1 MITLLMIFLLA
12 DFRLGLWSMIPNFLP
27 VLVGLGVMGM
37 LDLPLDAMSILV
49 GSIAIGLAVD
59 DTVHFMHNFRRNQHN
74 SSGCT
79 GGCGKNTN
87 FNWTGHASYH
97 HRSFRWFFHLHYFVY
112 EQPYFFWSDYRFD
125 HYHRVVWRYPA
136 CPSNDGF
143 DLQKSAFQLNKQG
156 NTMMFFKIIS
166 NTISI
171 TIFSI
176 LISGTIMFP
185 EKVFALN
192 GREIMEK
199 VNARDTGDR
208 SITEMEMILIDKK
221 GKKRVRKL
229 KTYSLEQG
237 KHSKSLMFFIS
248 PADVK
253 NTGFLTYDYDESGK
267 DDDQWLFLPALK
279 KTKRI
284 ASGDK
289 SGSFMGSDL
298 NYSDMTSPDLDLYD
312 YTLMKETEVKGQKVW
327 QIKAVPKTKDE
338 AKKSGY
344 SKSVVFIRQDNYVM
358 IRGVRWI
365 HKKKRNKY
373 LDVRKLEKIDGIW
386 VSTEMHVTT
395 KSGKKTLHKT
405 IMKQKNIHF
414 NHDEVI
420 EKLFTIR
427 RLEKGL

>member
-1 MITLLMIFLLA
+1 
-12 DFRLGLWSMIPNFLP
+12 
-27 VLVGLGVMGM
+27 
-37 LDLPLDAMSILV
+37 
-49 GSIAIGLAVD
+49 
-59 DTVHFMHNFRRNQHN
+59 
-74 SSGCT
+74 
-79 GGCGKNTN
+79 
-87 FNWTGHASYH
+87 
-97 HRSFRWFFHLHYFVY
+97 
-112 EQPYFFWSDYRFD
+112 
-125 HYHRVVWRYPA
+125 
-136 CPSNDGF
+136 
-143 DLQKSAFQLNKQG
+143 
-156 NTMMFFKIIS
+156 MMFIKIIS
-166 NTISI
+166 NTINI

-176 LISGTIMFP
+176 LISGTIMLP

-208 SITEMEMILIDKK
+208 SISEMEMILIDKK

-229 KTYSLEQG
+229 KTYGLEQG
-237 KHSKSLMFFIS
+237 NHSKSLMFFIS

-284 ASGDK
+284 AAGDK

-358 IRGVRWI
+358 IRGVRWV

-386 VSTEMHVTT
+386 VSTELHVTT

-405 IMKQKNIHF
+405 ILKQKNVHF
-414 NHDEVI
+414 NQDEVN
-420 EKLFTIR
+420 EDLFSIR

>member
-1 MITLLMIFLLA
+1 M
-12 DFRLGLWSMIPNFLP
+12 
-27 VLVGLGVMGM
+27 
-37 LDLPLDAMSILV
+37 
-49 GSIAIGLAVD
+49 
-59 DTVHFMHNFRRNQHN
+59 
-74 SSGCT
+74 
-79 GGCGKNTN
+79 
-87 FNWTGHASYH
+87 FN
-97 HRSFRWFFHLHYFVY
+97 
-112 EQPYFFWSDYRFD
+112 
-125 HYHRVVWRYPA
+125 
-136 CPSNDGF
+136 
-143 DLQKSAFQLNKQG
+143 
-156 NTMMFFKIIS
+156 KIIS

-171 TIFSI
+171 SIFSI
-176 LISGTIMFP
+176 LISGALMLP
-185 EKVFALN
+185 EKAFAIS

-199 VNARDTGDR
+199 VNARDVGDR
-208 SITEMEMILIDKK
+208 SISEMEMILIDKK

-229 KTYSLEQG
+229 KTYGLEQG
-237 KHSKSLMFFIS
+237 KDSKSLMIFIS

-253 NTGFLTYDYDESGK
+253 NTGFLTYDYDDYEK

-284 ASGDK
+284 AAGDK

-312 YTLMKETEVKGQKVW
+312 YTLMKETKVKGHKVW
-327 QIKAVPKTKDE
+327 QIKAVPKSKDE

-358 IRGVRWI
+358 IRGVHWV

-386 VSTEMHVTT
+386 VSTEIHVTT

-405 IMKQKNIHF
+405 ILKQKNIHF
-414 NHDEVI
+414 NQNEVNVN
-420 EKLFTIR
+420 LFTIR

>member
-1 MITLLMIFLLA
+1 
-12 DFRLGLWSMIPNFLP
+12 
-27 VLVGLGVMGM
+27 
-37 LDLPLDAMSILV
+37 
-49 GSIAIGLAVD
+49 
-59 DTVHFMHNFRRNQHN
+59 
-74 SSGCT
+74 
-79 GGCGKNTN
+79 
-87 FNWTGHASYH
+87 
-97 HRSFRWFFHLHYFVY
+97 
-112 EQPYFFWSDYRFD
+112 
-125 HYHRVVWRYPA
+125 
-136 CPSNDGF
+136 
-143 DLQKSAFQLNKQG
+143 
-156 NTMMFFKIIS
+156 MMFNKIIS

-176 LISGTIMFP
+176 LISGALMLP

-221 GKKRVRKL
+221 GNKRVRKL
-229 KTYSLEQG
+229 KTFGLEKGKDSL
-237 KHSKSLMFFIS
+237 SLMFFLS
-248 PADVK
+248 PADVR
-253 NTGFLTYDYDESGK
+253 NTGFLTFDYDESGK
-267 DDDQWLFLPALK
+267 DDDQWLFLPALR

-284 ASGDK
+284 AAGDK

-298 NYSDMTSPDLDLYD
+298 NYSDMTSPDLNLYE

-327 QIKAVPKTKDE
+327 QIKSVPKTKAE
-338 AKKSGY
+338 AEKSGY

-358 IRGVRWI
+358 IRGVRWV

-414 NHDEVI
+414 NQDEVN
-420 EKLFTIR
+420 ENLFTIR

>member
-1 MITLLMIFLLA
+1 
-12 DFRLGLWSMIPNFLP
+12 
-27 VLVGLGVMGM
+27 
-37 LDLPLDAMSILV
+37 
-49 GSIAIGLAVD
+49 
-59 DTVHFMHNFRRNQHN
+59 
-74 SSGCT
+74 
-79 GGCGKNTN
+79 
-87 FNWTGHASYH
+87 
-97 HRSFRWFFHLHYFVY
+97 
-112 EQPYFFWSDYRFD
+112 
-125 HYHRVVWRYPA
+125 
-136 CPSNDGF
+136 
-143 DLQKSAFQLNKQG
+143 
-156 NTMMFFKIIS
+156 MMFNKIIS

-176 LISGTIMFP
+176 LISGTTMFP

-221 GKKRVRKL
+221 GNKRVRKL
-229 KTYSLEQG
+229 KTFGLEKGKDSL
-237 KHSKSLMFFIS
+237 SLMFFLS
-248 PADVK
+248 PADVR
-253 NTGFLTYDYDESGK
+253 NTGFLTFDYDESGK
-267 DDDQWLFLPALK
+267 DDDQWLFLPALR

-284 ASGDK
+284 AAGDK

-298 NYSDMTSPDLDLYD
+298 NYSDMTSPDLNLYE

-327 QIKAVPKTKDE
+327 QIKAIPKTKAE
-338 AKKSGY
+338 AEKSGY

-358 IRGVRWI
+358 IRGVRWV

-386 VSTEMHVTT
+386 VSTELHVTT

-405 IMKQKNIHF
+405 ILKQKNVHF
-414 NHDEVI
+414 NQDEVN
-420 EKLFTIR
+420 EDLFSIR

>member
-1 MITLLMIFLLA
+1 
-12 DFRLGLWSMIPNFLP
+12 
-27 VLVGLGVMGM
+27 
-37 LDLPLDAMSILV
+37 
-49 GSIAIGLAVD
+49 
-59 DTVHFMHNFRRNQHN
+59 
-74 SSGCT
+74 
-79 GGCGKNTN
+79 
-87 FNWTGHASYH
+87 
-97 HRSFRWFFHLHYFVY
+97 
-112 EQPYFFWSDYRFD
+112 
-125 HYHRVVWRYPA
+125 
-136 CPSNDGF
+136 
-143 DLQKSAFQLNKQG
+143 
-156 NTMMFFKIIS
+156 MMFIKIIS
-166 NTISI
+166 NTINI

-176 LISGTIMFP
+176 LISGTIMLP

-199 VNARDTGDR
+199 ANARDTGDR
-208 SITEMEMILIDKK
+208 SISEMEMILIDKK

-229 KTYSLEQG
+229 KTYGLEQG
-237 KHSKSLMFFIS
+237 KNSKSLMFFIS

-284 ASGDK
+284 AAGDK

-358 IRGVRWI
+358 IRGVRWV

-386 VSTEMHVTT
+386 VSTELHVTT

-405 IMKQKNIHF
+405 ILKQKNVHF
-414 NHDEVI
+414 NQDEVN
-420 EKLFTIR
+420 EDLFSIR

>member
-1 MITLLMIFLLA
+1 M
-12 DFRLGLWSMIPNFLP
+12 
-27 VLVGLGVMGM
+27 
-37 LDLPLDAMSILV
+37 MS
-49 GSIAIGLAVD
+49 
-59 DTVHFMHNFRRNQHN
+59 N
-74 SSGCT
+74 
-79 GGCGKNTN
+79 
-87 FNWTGHASYH
+87 
-97 HRSFRWFFHLHYFVY
+97 
-112 EQPYFFWSDYRFD
+112 
-125 HYHRVVWRYPA
+125 
-136 CPSNDGF
+136 
-143 DLQKSAFQLNKQG
+143 
-156 NTMMFFKIIS
+156 KIIS

-176 LISGTIMFP
+176 LISGTTMFP

-221 GKKRVRKL
+221 GNKRVRKL
-229 KTYSLEQG
+229 KTFGLEKGKDSL
-237 KHSKSLMFFIS
+237 SLMFFLS
-248 PADVK
+248 PADIR
-253 NTGFLTYDYDESGK
+253 NTGFLTFDYDESGK
-267 DDDQWLFLPALK
+267 DDDQWLFLPALR

-284 ASGDK
+284 AAGDK

-298 NYSDMTSPDLDLYD
+298 NYSDMTSPDLNLYE

-327 QIKAVPKTKDE
+327 QIKAVPKTKAE
-338 AKKSGY
+338 AEKSGY

-358 IRGVRWI
+358 IRGVRWV

-373 LDVRKLEKIDGIW
+373 LDVRKLDKIDGIW

-395 KSGKKTLHKT
+395 KSGKKILHKT

-414 NHDEVI
+414 NQDEVN
-420 EKLFTIR
+420 EDLFSIR